1 MFILQIKVYLWP
13 LTASLIRT
21 VKETSLSDHLEGTL
35 VVTLPPPVTL
45 TAGIEAT
52 SQQVAPVSQGMPHLI
67 PYKPHSH
74 SQARF
79 PYWLNPR
86 FHIAASHTPS
96 SFHFITVQQQNET
109 SSWCLWGGNPKKGET
124 GLFAL
129 TVYAHGGLPAESLVP
144 AVSLS
149 HLALPQVP
157 VPFVA
162 QRVGNRSLT
171 LGSHHPALNLQH
183 CHCPPSYLH

>member
-1 MFILQIKVYLWP
+1 MWSRHEEQIVGINALGMFILQIQVYLWP

-35 VVTLPPPVTL
+35 AVTLPPPVTL
-45 TAGIEAT
+45 TGGIEAT
-52 SQQVAPVSQGMPHLI
+52 SQQVAPVSQWMPHLI

-86 FHIAASHTPS
+86 FHIAESHTPS

-109 SSWCLWGGNPKKGET
+109 SSWCLWGGTPQKRRNWA
-124 GLFAL
+124 FCS
-129 TVYAHGGLPAESLVP
+129 HSLC
-144 AVSLS
+144 SW
-149 HLALPQVP
+149 
-157 VPFVA
+157 
-162 QRVGNRSLT
+162 
-171 LGSHHPALNLQH
+171 GS
-183 CHCPPSYLH
+183 SS